1 MVILQQQLLTWN
13 NFRVILEGFLLQQ
26 FLTALLTAE
35 DNLSTNLFTRG
46 EAEAHTTL

>member
-13 NFRVILEGFLLQQ
+13 NFTVILEGLLPQQ
-26 FLTALLTAE
+26 FLIVLLTVK

-46 EAEAHTTL
+46 EAEAHTTF